1 MATVDAG
8 PEETVELQEF
18 RGRVAGFLESRA
30 RPRRRAE
37 QDDKQEDERKDEQ
50 EDLFDAPATDASS
63 QRILAETKAYQAA
76 LFDAGLAGLTWP
88 KAYGGQELPGPYQQ
102 AFNEEAA
109 GFDLPVAPLT
119 IGFGMCGPTIL
130 AVGTDAQKERYIPP
144 LLRADDIWCQLF
156 SEPGAGSDVA
166 SLQTRAV
173 RDGDEFVVSGQ
184 KVWTSGAHY
193 ADFGALL
200 ARTNVDVPKH
210 RGLTMLIVD
219 MHSAGVTVRPL
230 RQMNGGANFNE
241 VFFDRVRIPVDNV
254 LGQIDQGWS
263 AAITMLMNERV
274 AIGAG
279 GNVRRAGG
287 GVKSLIGLARR
298 AGVARD
304 PVVRQ
309 RLVDLYIRETVQHYV
324 GLRIQ
329 SAVRAGRAPGP
340 EGSIAKLAGAEL
352 GRRMADVAAGIAG
365 LSTQAWLPAD
375 RQAGRWH
382 SMITSAP
389 GGSLAGGTNEVQ
401 RNIIGERV
409 LGLPREP
416 QVDRDVPFRS
426 LLVGTQSRT

>member
-1 MATVDAG
+1 MATVEAG
-8 PEETVELQEF
+8 ADEALDLQEF
-18 RGRVAGFLESRA
+18 RARVASYLERNAKSWRH
-30 RPRRRAE
+30 RNR
-37 QDDKQEDERKDEQ
+37 D
-50 EDLFDAPATDASS
+50 EDLDSPPADSATDET
-63 QRILAETKAYQAA
+63 LAETKKYQAG

-88 KAYGGQELPGPYQQ
+88 KEYGGVGRSNAYQQ
-102 AFNEEAA
+102 AFNEESAEY
-109 GFDLPVAPLT
+109 DLPVLPLT

-130 AVGTDAQKERYIPP
+130 AVGTEAQKQRYIRP
-144 LLRADDIWCQLF
+144 LLRADEIWCQLF

-173 RDGDEFVVSGQ
+173 LDGDEFVVNGQ

-193 ADFGALL
+193 SDFGALL
-200 ARTNVDVPKH
+200 ARTDVAVPKH

-219 MHSAGVTVRPL
+219 MHSPGITTQPL

-241 VFFDRVRIPVDNV
+241 VFFDGVRVPASNV
-254 LGQIDQGWS
+254 LGQINQGWS

-279 GNVRRAGG
+279 GGARRVGG
-287 GVKSLIGLARR
+287 GVRDLITLAR
-298 AGVARD
+298 ARGLNRE

-309 RLVDLYIRETVQHYV
+309 RLADLYIRQNVQEYV
-324 GLRIQ
+324 GLRMR
-329 SAVRAGRAPGP
+329 SAARAGRAPGP

-352 GRRMADVAAGIAG
+352 GKRMADVAISIAG
-365 LSTQAWLPAD
+365 LAGQAWHPAD
-375 RQAGRWH
+375 RRGNRW
-382 SMITSAP
+382 SNVVTSAP

-416 QVDRDVPFRS
+416 QVDREVPFRD
-426 LLVGTQSRT
+426 LLVGTQRRS

>member
-1 MATVDAG
+1 MATVEAG
-8 PEETVELQEF
+8 ADEAVDLHDF
-18 RGRVAGFLESRA
+18 RTRVGGFLEA
-30 RPRRRAE
+30 HAKPWRRVDR
-37 QDDKQEDERKDEQ
+37 DEDEG
-50 EDLFDAPATDASS
+50 FDAAPADPTADT
-63 QRILAETKAYQAA
+63 ILAAVKKYQAA
-76 LFDAGLAGLTWP
+76 LFDAALAGLTWP
-88 KAYGGQELPGPYQQ
+88 KAYGGQGLPNIYQQ

-109 GFDLPVAPLT
+109 GYDLPLLPLT

-130 AVGTDAQKERYIPP
+130 AVGTEVQKQRYIRP
-144 LLRADDIWCQLF
+144 LLRADEIWCQLF

-173 RDGDEFVVSGQ
+173 LDGDEFVVSGQ

-200 ARTNVDVPKH
+200 ARTDLDVPKH
-210 RGLTMLIVD
+210 RGLSMLIVD
-219 MHSAGVTVRPL
+219 MHSPGISARPL

-241 VFFDRVRIPVDNV
+241 VFFDGVRVPADNV
-254 LGQIDQGWS
+254 LGQINQGWS

-279 GNVRRAGG
+279 GSLRRVGG
-287 GVKSLIGLARR
+287 GVRALMTLAR
-298 AGVARD
+298 ARGLNGD

-309 RLVDLYIRETVQHYV
+309 RLADLYIRQRVQDYV

-352 GRRMADVAAGIAG
+352 GKRMADVAVSIAG
-365 LSTQAWLPAD
+365 LAGQAWHPAD
-375 RQAGRWH
+375 RHGNRW
-382 SMITSAP
+382 SVMVTAAP

-416 QVDRDVPFRS
+416 QVDRDVPFRD
-426 LLVGTQSRT
+426 LLVGTQRRD

>member
-1 MATVDAG
+1 MATVDA
-8 PEETVELQEF
+8 EAEQTADLREF
-18 RGRVAGFLESRA
+18 RARVAGFLEDKA
-30 RPRRRAE
+30 GPWRRAARQE
-37 QDDKQEDERKDEQ
+37 RQQDD
-50 EDLFDAPATDASS
+50 LFNAPPTEGSTQRMLADART
-63 QRILAETKAYQAA
+63 YQAA

-88 KAYGGQELPGPYQQ
+88 TAYGGQGLPSPYQR
-102 AFNEEAA
+102 AFNEEA
-109 GFDLPVAPLT
+109 GNYDLPVGPLT

-130 AVGTDAQKERYIPP
+130 AVGTDAQKERYLRH
-144 LLRADDIWCQLF
+144 LLRADEIWCQLF

-173 RDGDEFVVSGQ
+173 RDGDEFVVTGQ

-200 ARTNVDVPKH
+200 ARTNIDAPKH

-219 MHSAGVTVRPL
+219 MQAPGITVRPL

-241 VFFDRVRIPVDNV
+241 VFFDSVRIPVANV
-254 LGQIDQGWS
+254 LGQVDQGWS

-279 GNVRRAGG
+279 GGVRRAAS
-287 GVKSLIGLARR
+287 GVKALIGLAQRR
-298 AGVARD
+298 GVAGD
-304 PVVRQ
+304 PVIRQ
-309 RLVDLYIRETVQHYV
+309 RLVDLYIRETVQGYI

-352 GRRMADVAAGIAG
+352 GKRTADVAGSLAG
-365 LSTQAWLPAD
+365 LSAQAWSPAD
-375 RQAGRWH
+375 RSASRW
-382 SMITSAP
+382 SSTITSAP

-409 LGLPREP
+409 LDLPREP
-416 QVDRDVPFRS
+416 QVDRDVPFRD
-426 LLVGTQSRT
+426 LLVGTQARA